1 MARLNSKQVSL
12 KGGVEL
18 VGDVDSYN
26 VVSSSSSKA
35 TVVETTAAAKKMSFL
50 QSVSE
55 SSKDTK
61 AIHAAP
67 KFPCPSHVVPDSN
80 DSCAALNSSA
90 EVCCSTVVLSK
101 TPKYQHSKLMMTPSS
116 DEDNDNASMSMS
128 FLDKSD
134 LIDSEKSIF
143 SSFFDCNNA
152 IQKMKKTE
160 ESLESAS
167 QLWVDKYTMRQIP
180 RDVIGQVNKEASK
193 KLVDFVEEWKVRR
206 HKAMQS
212 MGQVKRKK
220 NRRKKKKKGNGYDS
234 DDSFLDDGGLENVF
248 LVSGPT
254 GSGKTR
260 LVHAVAEQCE
270 CVVIEINTAE
280 QRSGQA
286 LKRAVQETTQSHS
299 SLAMSKRKQGATG
312 FFDNDTGDLVDSES
326 DSCSSDSDD
335 EGKEDGHSLTIIL
348 IDEGKCNCV
357 LCLFLK

>member
-1 MARLNSKQVSL
+1 
-12 KGGVEL
+12 
-18 VGDVDSYN
+18 
-26 VVSSSSSKA
+26 
-35 TVVETTAAAKKMSFL
+35 
-50 QSVSE
+50 
-55 SSKDTK
+55 
-61 AIHAAP
+61 
-67 KFPCPSHVVPDSN
+67 
-80 DSCAALNSSA
+80 
-90 EVCCSTVVLSK
+90 VCCSTVVLSK